1 MDQNSD
7 PTSDDATTAPTAD
20 EHRVG
25 PFAVGVACAIAIS
38 AFIAVDFATGLMTYR
53 GNQWEWPLAVF
64 VGLCIAEVNLIAV
77 WSSLAPGNIVTR
89 LSWSLLLAA
98 AMWYALV
105 LGVRI
110 HHPMQFP
117 DAVVLGI
124 SLLGSVI
131 VLQVPLWIAKK
142 VFRWRLLG
150 RRTDLDRM
158 RLEDR
163 QFEIRHMLFAT
174 FLLAVALS
182 PLRHVLPPRST
193 APFVPDGEAFVM
205 LGTVIL
211 CNLLVTIPCIWW
223 AFFSTAKAF
232 RLALIWLYYCVALTV
247 VESAIL
253 SAMISHLQQ
262 QEYAVKFFVFNVS
275 QCAAVFGTLRVFR
288 ALGFRLVRLPAGEST
303 KPDTST
309 VEMSPGG
316 NARQYPAAN
325 EQDHD

>member
-1 MDQNSD
+1 MDQRSD
-7 PTSDDATTAPTAD
+7 PTDSDATPAAD
-20 EHRVG
+20 ERPVG
-25 PFAVGVACAIAIS
+25 RLAVIVACAIAVGL
-38 AFIAVDFATGLMTYR
+38 FIGVDFATGLMTYR

-150 RRTDLDRM
+150 RQTDPERM
-158 RLEDR
+158 QLEDR
-163 QFEIRHMLFAT
+163 QFEIRHMLLAT
-174 FLLAVALS
+174 FLLSVALS
-182 PLRHVLPPRST
+182 PLRQVLPPRGT
-193 APFVPDGEAFVM
+193 DAYILDGELFAM
-205 LGTVIL
+205 LGAAIL
-211 CNLLVTIPCIWW
+211 CNLVVTIPCIWW
-223 AFFSTAKAF
+223 AFVSATKAT
-232 RLALIWLYYCVALTV
+232 RLALIWLYYCAAITA
-247 VESAIL
+247 VEYAII
-253 SAMISHLQQ
+253 SAMIHFPRDR
-262 QEYAVKFFVFNVS
+262 EFAVYLFIINIP
-275 QCAAVFGTLRVFR
+275 QCAVVFGALRIFR
-288 ALGFRLVRLPAGEST
+288 ALGFRLVRMPAG
-303 KPDTST
+303 KP
-309 VEMSPGG
+309 V
-316 NARQYPAAN
+316 
-325 EQDHD
+325 EQDAVTHERESHD